1 MPNSP
6 DAVTITWCG
15 HAAFRVCQGPHA
27 FYIDPFLKDNPRC
40 PDAEKQPQAVEAV
53 FVTHAHAHHAGDTLA
68 IARQQPAQIVA
79 VVETAAWL
87 QRQGAPAGQL
97 VAANEG
103 GTAEAAGVK
112 AHLVHAAHS
121 GGIFEA
127 GQPVY
132 CGKPVGYVFEFP
144 NGPRIYH
151 AGDTGLFGD
160 MELIA
165 DLYHPDVAL
174 LPIGGIATMGPREA
188 AHACR
193 LLRVATVV
201 PMHYGTFGWLT
212 GTPEELRRHV
222 NGGCQ
227 VVELVPG
234 VAWKAGDGPRP

>member
-1 MPNSP
+1 MPNTP
-6 DAVTITWCG
+6 EAVTITWCG
-15 HAAFRVCQGPHA
+15 HAAFHFRHGAHA
-27 FYIDPFLKDNPRC
+27 FYVDPFLKDNPLC
-40 PDAEKQPQAVEAV
+40 PDAEKQPHPVEAV
-53 FVTHAHAHHAGDTLA
+53 FVTHAHANHAGDTLV
-68 IARQQPAQIVA
+68 IARRQPAKIVA

-87 QRQGAPAGQL
+87 ERHGAPAEQL

-103 GTAEAAGVK
+103 GAAEAAGVR
-112 AHLVHAAHS
+112 AHMVHAAHS

-144 NGPRIYH
+144 GGLRVYH

-165 DLYHPDVAL
+165 DLYRPDVAL
-174 LPIGGIATMGPREA
+174 LPIGGRATMGPEEA
-188 AHACR
+188 ARACQM
-193 LLRVATVV
+193 LRVRTVV
-201 PMHYGTFGWLT
+201 PMHYGTFPGLA
-212 GTPEELRRHV
+212 GTPEELRRQV

-234 VAWKAGDGPRP
+234 AAWNAANAR